1 MFRISQFDTSAFC
14 IFDESKILLVRSSGK
29 NAFYLPGGKIENGE
43 SQKEAVCREIKEELS
58 ILLVQSSLKL
68 YGTFEAQAYG
78 EPIGVIVVL
87 HCYTGES
94 AGKPIASSEIEEIR
108 YFSLLEY
115 LSMPETA
122 PAVVLLMRKLHA
134 DGRIQ

>member
-1 MFRISQFDTSAFC
+1 MALQFATAAFC
-14 IFDESKILLVRSSGK
+14 IIEHSKLLLVRSRGK

-43 SQKEAVCREIKEELS
+43 SQKEAVCRELKEELS
-58 ILLVQSSLKL
+58 ILIIETSLNK

-78 EPIGVIVVL
+78 EPFGVTVVL
-87 HCYTGES
+87 NCYTGEYI
-94 AGKPIASSEIEEIR
+94 GKPVASSEINEIR
-108 YFSLLEY
+108 YFTLDEY